1 MTLKQAIAEFAR
13 NNPEFSTQ
21 AGALNQCDWASL
33 QFIRWLEQT
42 YPQVAKRHRVSEY
55 SFYLTEE
62 DLRRYEYHDC
72 PNHNPNPD
80 PVIYRKGCNERGDT
94 LSPWHC
100 IVQTR
105 THFVDF
111 TAKQYKET
119 ASYPYVMR
127 KQTVATA
134 AAA

>member
-80 PVIYRKGCNERGDT
+80 P
-94 LSPWHC
+94 PWHC